1 MTEVALHFGPFRLD
15 LAQKALFR
23 DEQPV
28 RLGGRALD
36 ILYILAEAKG
46 AVVGKDELMAR
57 VWPGLT
63 VEENNL
69 QVHVSALRKVL
80 DEEKSG
86 SALITVPRRGY
97 RLVGFAETHASA
109 AQAENVLPVAD
120 KPSIVVVPFANLS
133 GDPEQEYFVDGMV
146 EEIITALSR
155 IRWLFVIARNSS
167 FTYKGQAIDVK
178 QVGRELGVRY
188 VLEGSVRKAGQRVR
202 ITVQLIDAATGS
214 HLWADRFDGP
224 LEDVFELQDQVAASV
239 AGVIEP
245 TLQAAEI
252 RRSSERP
259 TSDLTAYD
267 LYLRALPH
275 VTAPERDRLAHA
287 FDLLRRAIERDPHY
301 GPALVQTAYYHY
313 QLDLH
318 GWADDRERNRCKSI
332 KLARQALRCAPDDPE
347 VLAHAAHVLG
357 YFDEDL
363 DAAIALV
370 DRALVLN
377 PSYAN
382 GWYWSGVVR
391 NWVGRPDLALEHFAT
406 FLRLSPRE
414 RFPFYL
420 TAIGI
425 ALFFDRRFDEAAAK
439 LRESLERFPNHAAT
453 YRVLASCYVHM
464 GRLDEAREVIERL
477 RTVTPVV
484 VPSRLPW
491 RNPSHREL
499 FLSGLRLAAGEAT

>member
-1 MTEVALHFGPFRLD
+1 
-15 LAQKALFR
+15 
-23 DEQPV
+23 
-28 RLGGRALD
+28 
-36 ILYILAEAKG
+36 
-46 AVVGKDELMAR
+46 
-57 VWPGLT
+57 
-63 VEENNL
+63 
-69 QVHVSALRKVL
+69 
-80 DEEKSG
+80 
-86 SALITVPRRGY
+86 LIY
-97 RLVGFAETHASA
+97 
-109 AQAENVLPVAD
+109 
-120 KPSIVVVPFANLS
+120 
-133 GDPEQEYFVDGMV
+133 
-146 EEIITALSR
+146 
-155 IRWLFVIARNSS
+155 
-167 FTYKGQAIDVK
+167 
-178 QVGRELGVRY
+178 
-188 VLEGSVRKAGQRVR
+188 SVTCPQ
-202 ITVQLIDAATGS
+202 
-214 HLWADRFDGP
+214 LWADRFDGS
-224 LEDVFELQDQVAASV
+224 LEDVFELQDTVAVSV

-301 GPALVQTAYYHY
+301 GPALAQTAYYHY

-318 GWADDRERNRCKSI
+318 GWADNRQQNRCKSI
-332 KLARQALRCAPDDPE
+332 NLARQALRCAPDDPE

-453 YRVLASCYVHM
+453 YRVLASCYAHM
-464 GRLDEAREVIERL
+464 GRLDEAREVIEQL
-477 RTVTPVV
+477 RTITPVV

-499 FLSGLRLAAGEAT
+499 FLSGLRLAAGEAA